1 MRWLLDEML
10 PRTLAQ
16 RLTEL
21 DHDAVSVHGV
31 EMAGA
36 PDEDVFEF
44 AVVQDRLI
52 VTENFADFVRLLE
65 VRQSSNAP
73 CVPVVFVR
81 KSNSPRGGGLA
92 THLAKHLDKWARDHR
107 DPYVGAHWP

>member
-1 MRWLLDEML
+1 ML

-21 DHDAVSVHGV
+21 DHDAVSVHDV
-31 EMAGA
+31 ELVGA
-36 PDEDVFEF
+36 DDSDVFEL
-44 AVVQDRLI
+44 AVVQDRLV

-65 VRQSSNAP
+65 VRQSSDAP

-81 KSNSPRGGGLA
+81 KSNFPRGGGLA

>member
-1 MRWLLDEML
+1 ML

-21 DHDAVSVHGV
+21 DHDAVSVHDV
-31 EMAGA
+31 ELAGA
-36 PDEDVFEF
+36 PDEDVFEC

-65 VRQSSNAP
+65 VRQSSDAP

-81 KSNSPRGGGLA
+81 KSNFPRGGGLA
-92 THLAKHLDKWARDHR
+92 THLAKHLDKWARDHP

>member
-10 PRTLAQ
+10 PCTVAQ
-16 RLTEL
+16 RLIEL
-21 DHDAVSVHGV
+21 GHGAVPVHDV
-31 EMAGA
+31 ELTRAA
-36 PDEDVFEF
+36 DDDVFEF

-52 VTENFADFVRLLE
+52 VTVNFADFVRLLE
-65 VRQSSNAP
+65 SRQSSDAP

-81 KSNSPRGGGLA
+81 KSSVPKGGGLA
-92 THLAKHLDKWARDHR
+92 THLVKHPDIWARDHQ

>member
-1 MRWLLDEML
+1 ML

-21 DHDAVSVHGV
+21 DHDAVSVHDV
-31 EMAGA
+31 ELAGA

-65 VRQSSNAP
+65 VRQSSDAP

-81 KSNSPRGGGLA
+81 KSNFPRGGGLA

>member
-1 MRWLLDEML
+1 ML

-21 DHDAVSVHGV
+21 DHGAVSVHDL
-31 EMAGA
+31 ELAGA
-36 PDEDVFEF
+36 TDNDVFEL

-52 VTENFADFVRLLE
+52 VTENFADFVRVLE
-65 VRQSSNAP
+65 DRQSSDAP
-73 CVPVVFVR
+73 AVPVVFVR
-81 KSNSPRGGGLA
+81 KSNFPRGGGLA
-92 THLAKHLDKWARDHR
+92 THLAKHLDKWARDHQ

>member
-21 DHDAVSVHGV
+21 DHDAVSVHDV
-31 EMAGA
+31 ELAGA
-36 PDEDVFEF
+36 DDSDVFEL
-44 AVVQDRLI
+44 AVVQDRLV

-65 VRQSSNAP
+65 DRQSSDAP

-81 KSNSPRGGGLA
+81 KSNFPRGGGLA
-92 THLAKHLDKWARDHR
+92 THLARHLDKWARDHQ

>member
-16 RLTEL
+16 RLGEL
-21 DHDAVSVHGV
+21 GHDAVSVHDV
-31 EMAGA
+31 DLAGA
-36 PDEDVFEF
+36 ADEDAFEC

-65 VRQSSNAP
+65 SRRSSDAP

-81 KSNSPRGGGLA
+81 KSNFPKGGGLA
-92 THLAKHLDKWARDHR
+92 THLAKHLDIWARDHQ